1 MVTKSVYFYQYVQIY
16 PVLIPVREHLE
27 VGTERMEGG
36 YVVTRLAAP
45 AGASVRQAAL
55 RFGATGAVAFGFYLV
70 LGDPTEPFDV
80 VTGLVSAVVV
90 AAILSRVVFEQT
102 PSAGTASSVL
112 RAVVFVPALLVAVVR
127 ANLALVA
134 VVLDPDL
141 PIAPAVVRIPA
152 PEGTFAR
159 ALLANS
165 ITLTPGTL
173 TLDVVDDELIVHTLT
188 EGSRTE
194 LLEGSLARS
203 VAFVTGESA
212 SGVASTGEG
221 EP

>member
-1 MVTKSVYFYQYVQIY
+1 
-16 PVLIPVREHLE
+16 
-27 VGTERMEGG
+27 MEGG

-70 LGDPTEPFDV
+70 LGDPTAPFDV

-90 AAILSRVVFEQT
+90 AAILGRVVFEQT
-102 PSAGTASSVL
+102 PSVGTASSVL

-141 PIAPAVVRIPA
+141 PIVPAVVRIPA

-188 EGSRTE
+188 EASRTE

-212 SGVASTGEG
+212 SGVVSTDGG

>member
-1 MVTKSVYFYQYVQIY
+1 V
-16 PVLIPVREHLE
+16 
-27 VGTERMEGG
+27 
-36 YVVTRLAAP
+36 
-45 AGASVRQAAL
+45 GASVRQAAL

-70 LGDPTEPFDV
+70 LGDPTSPFDV

-90 AAILSRVVFEQT
+90 SAVLGGVVFERT
-102 PSAGTASSVL
+102 PSIGTASSVL
-112 RAVVFVPALLVAVVR
+112 RAVVFVPALLLAVAR

-141 PIAPAVVRIPA
+141 PIDPDVVRIPA

-165 ITLTPGTL
+165 ITLTPGTV
-173 TLDVVDDELIVHTLT
+173 TLDVVDDELVVHTLT
-188 EGSRTE
+188 EASKAD

-203 VAFVTGESA
+203 VAFVTGENGPDA
-212 SGVASTGEG
+212 LPADGGG
-221 EP
+221 P